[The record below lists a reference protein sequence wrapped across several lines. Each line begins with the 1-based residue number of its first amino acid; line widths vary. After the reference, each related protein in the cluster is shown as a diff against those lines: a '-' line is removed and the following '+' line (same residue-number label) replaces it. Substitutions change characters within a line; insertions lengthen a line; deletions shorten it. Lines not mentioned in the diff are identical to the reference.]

1 MVSSF
6 SIPDE
11 WVSGCMRSHR
21 RFEAAIEGVTDEMA
35 RSSCLLPGWTVGHL
49 LTHVARNA
57 DSHTGMVEA
66 AAEGRIER
74 QYPGGYE
81 QRERDI
87 EAGQG
92 RPAAELVADVAA
104 AHRRLERAWDT
115 LSPEQWE
122 MGLGNRATLT
132 SLPDLVALRWR
143 EVEIHRLDLP
153 FVEPD
158 WNTLDAAYL
167 DREWEMTLAK
177 LPGRVPE
184 GVTLLLV
191 PGDRPSRAAGNGETV
206 ETVRDTPGNLLR
218 WLFGREE
225 RPDRP
230 ALGHW

>member
-1 MVSSF
+1 
-6 SIPDE
+6 
-11 WVSGCMRSHR
+11 
-21 RFEAAIEGVTDEMA
+21 
-35 RSSCLLPGWTVGHL
+35 
-49 LTHVARNA
+49 
-57 DSHTGMVEA
+57 MVEA

-92 RPAAELVADVAA
+92 RPAVELVADVAA
-104 AHRRLERAWDT
+104 AHRRLEGAWDILT
-115 LSPEQWE
+115 QEQWE
-122 MGLGNRATLT
+122 TGLGNRATLT

-153 FVEPD
+153 FMEGD

-184 GVTLLLV
+184 GMTLLLV
-191 PGDRPSRAAGNGETV
+191 PGDRPSRAAGSGETV
-206 ETVRDTPGNLLR
+206 ETVRDTPGNLLG

-225 RPDRP
+225 RADRP